1 MSVKDLTAHSIC
13 KHKPYIP
20 GRQPVISGRTI
31 KLNTNENPYSP
42 TPKIAELIAAQVN
55 ELHRYPNSSAS
66 DLREV
71 IANLHNVHPDQIIVG
86 NGSDDIL
93 NLCVRCFSDSSKSIG
108 MLDPSYSLYEVLGS
122 LQGTKVKKYPFQ
134 NERFEIDPEII
145 ANSGSNLFF
154 LTSPH
159 APTGRIYD
167 NLIFSTILQ
176 NYSGILVI
184 DEAYADFA
192 TTNAL
197 PLLSESENVIITRT
211 LSKSYSLAGL
221 RVGYAVASKE
231 IIAILNKAREV
242 YNVDRIAQFIAQ
254 VALQD
259 RTYFEKITQKII
271 STREFVYQTF
281 LEWQWTTYSSGA
293 NFLFT
298 RPVDSKGSH
307 GKEIAHELYRF
318 LSDHNVFVRYF
329 PSNELTSSFLRI
341 SIGKEEEMDIVVK
354 LLCKWKIDEQRN

>member
-1 MSVKDLTAHSIC
+1 MSVQDLTAHSIC

-20 GRQPVISGRTI
+20 GKQPVISERII
-31 KLNTNENPYSP
+31 KLNTNENPYPP
-42 TPKIAELIAAQVN
+42 TPKISELIVTQVN
-55 ELHRYPNSSAS
+55 ELHRYPNSSSS
-66 DLREV
+66 DLRET

-122 LQGTKVKKYPFQ
+122 LQGAKVIKYPFQ
-134 NERFEIDPEII
+134 NESFEIDSEII
-145 ANSGSNLFF
+145 AGSGCNLFF

-159 APTGRIYD
+159 APTGRIYE

-176 NYSGILVI
+176 KYLGILVI

-192 TTNAL
+192 PTNAL
-197 PLLSESENVIITRT
+197 PLLNESENVIITRT

-231 IIAILNKAREV
+231 IIATLNKAREV

-259 RTYFEKITQKII
+259 RRYFEKITQKII

-281 LEWQWTTYSSGA
+281 LEWQWTTYSSGT

-298 RPVDSKGSH
+298 RPVDSKGNH
-307 GKEIAHELYRF
+307 GKETAQALYQF
-318 LSDHNVFVRYF
+318 LSDNNVFVRYF
-329 PSNELTSSFLRI
+329 PPNKLTSSFLRI
-341 SIGKEEEMDIVVK
+341 SIGKDEEMDIVIN
-354 LLCKWKIDEQRN
+354 LLSKWKLVEQQN